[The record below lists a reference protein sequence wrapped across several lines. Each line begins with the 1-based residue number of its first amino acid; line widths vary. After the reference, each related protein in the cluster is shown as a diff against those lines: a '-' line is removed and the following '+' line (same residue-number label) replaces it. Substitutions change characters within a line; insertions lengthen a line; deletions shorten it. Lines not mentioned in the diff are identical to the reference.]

1 MRKRK
6 FRIRGICLCLGLL
19 LFLAGTAQAAAGS
32 ISDAQREKE
41 ELKGQLADVQALID
55 ELRTSKEDME
65 EKITLLDG
73 QLTEIS
79 GRIDQ
84 LNEQLAQKE
93 TQIADTEQELIK
105 AQKEER
111 KQYERM
117 RKRIRYMYEKQ
128 ETSYLE
134 ALLEAENAADF
145 LNRAEYLEQIARY
158 DREMLKQYQDTV
170 TLVANMEDTLKKE
183 QEDLALLASKV
194 QEEQTAV
201 TLLLKEKEYQLAE
214 VGEEISQAQ
223 QTAQLYEAE
232 MQAQDEMIAMIQAE
246 EARRQEAKKKA
257 EQEAKQKAEAQAQKE
272 REEAAREQ
280 ESLGGVGG
288 DENGAA
294 SDRDG
299 GAEGAGTV
307 KEEPGAAGDA
317 SAVQK
322 PWASDADNN
331 VAKPEN
337 TDTVGGTKEPGESES
352 KEPAESEKPDAA
364 GETTEPGAADPNGDE
379 TEDGKEE
386 GNPSEPTE
394 PEYGG
399 GGFVWPCPS
408 SSRVTSDYG
417 PRTAPTGG
425 ASSYHRGLDIGASY
439 GADIVA
445 AADGVVAF
453 AGYSNASGNYLT
465 ISHGNGIYSV
475 YMHCSSLV
483 ASSGQRVSAGQVVA
497 KVGST
502 GISTGNHLHFGVS
515 VNGSYVNPWDYLK

>member
-1 MRKRK
+1 M
-6 FRIRGICLCLGLL
+6 GLL

-201 TLLLKEKEYQLAE
+201 PIT
-214 VGEEISQAQ
+214 
-223 QTAQLYEAE
+223 
-232 MQAQDEMIAMIQAE
+232 IQ
-246 EARRQEAKKKA
+246 
-257 EQEAKQKAEAQAQKE
+257 
-272 REEAAREQ
+272 
-280 ESLGGVGG
+280 S
-288 DENGAA
+288 
-294 SDRDG
+294 
-299 GAEGAGTV
+299 TV
-307 KEEPGAAGDA
+307 DK
-317 SAVQK
+317 
-322 PWASDADNN
+322 
-331 VAKPEN
+331 
-337 TDTVGGTKEPGESES
+337 
-352 KEPAESEKPDAA
+352 
-364 GETTEPGAADPNGDE
+364 
-379 TEDGKEE
+379 
-386 GNPSEPTE
+386 
-394 PEYGG
+394 
-399 GGFVWPCPS
+399 
-408 SSRVTSDYG
+408 
-417 PRTAPTGG
+417 
-425 ASSYHRGLDIGASY
+425 
-439 GADIVA
+439 
-445 AADGVVAF
+445 
-453 AGYSNASGNYLT
+453 
-465 ISHGNGIYSV
+465 
-475 YMHCSSLV
+475 
-483 ASSGQRVSAGQVVA
+483 
-497 KVGST
+497 
-502 GISTGNHLHFGVS
+502 
-515 VNGSYVNPWDYLK
+515 

>member
-1 MRKRK
+1 M
-6 FRIRGICLCLGLL
+6 GLL

-223 QTAQLYEAE
+223 QTAQL
-232 MQAQDEMIAMIQAE
+232 
-246 EARRQEAKKKA
+246 
-257 EQEAKQKAEAQAQKE
+257 
-272 REEAAREQ
+272 
-280 ESLGGVGG
+280 
-288 DENGAA
+288 
-294 SDRDG
+294 
-299 GAEGAGTV
+299 
-307 KEEPGAAGDA
+307 
-317 SAVQK
+317 
-322 PWASDADNN
+322 
-331 VAKPEN
+331 
-337 TDTVGGTKEPGESES
+337 
-352 KEPAESEKPDAA
+352 
-364 GETTEPGAADPNGDE
+364 
-379 TEDGKEE
+379 
-386 GNPSEPTE
+386 
-394 PEYGG
+394 
-399 GGFVWPCPS
+399 
-408 SSRVTSDYG
+408 
-417 PRTAPTGG
+417 
-425 ASSYHRGLDIGASY
+425 
-439 GADIVA
+439 
-445 AADGVVAF
+445 
-453 AGYSNASGNYLT
+453 
-465 ISHGNGIYSV
+465 
-475 YMHCSSLV
+475 
-483 ASSGQRVSAGQVVA
+483 
-497 KVGST
+497 
-502 GISTGNHLHFGVS
+502 
-515 VNGSYVNPWDYLK
+515 